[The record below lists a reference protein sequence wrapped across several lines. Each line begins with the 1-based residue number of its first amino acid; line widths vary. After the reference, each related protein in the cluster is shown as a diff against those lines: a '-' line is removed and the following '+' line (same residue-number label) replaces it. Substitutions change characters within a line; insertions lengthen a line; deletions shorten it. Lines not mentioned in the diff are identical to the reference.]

1 MGSPSAG
8 SRLDARPVVRAEPG
22 PPLGT
27 DASRHRPCGRI
38 GGLVGHH
45 DPAVVAALARVLG
58 PGAGVMSMDAEAG
71 ALVADWDACWLDG
84 QPVTGLPQWRHLLDA
99 DRLGEVDGAFALAW
113 RGPDGG
119 FHLARDAIG
128 ERTLY
133 YARVGDGVAFASTVP
148 ALLAT
153 GLVPRTLDLA
163 AVAAYLVYAYVPGAA
178 TLLASVRELLPGEV
192 LSVRDGRLAGRRY
205 FTLPPEPH
213 WDATPPDED
222 TLRSALRDRLETAV
236 RRRLPVGEPVG
247 AFLSGGIDSSLVVA
261 LARRA
266 SDKPVVTYSVSF
278 GPDHPN
284 ELAWSSLVAAHC
296 AAEHRVVELGP
307 AVVHRH
313 LDEAV
318 ALLGKPIGDPLTV
331 PNALLFREAAADVG
345 VVLNG
350 EGGDPCFGGPK
361 NAPML
366 LAEWLGDG
374 ANDTPGDPWTRERSY
389 LRAHQK
395 CYDDLP
401 AMLTDE
407 VAAALAAAPLEA
419 AVTPYFTDPR
429 WRSFVTRLMAVN
441 VAFKGAHHI
450 LPKVDALSAPF
461 GVLPRSPLF
470 ARPIV
475 ETAFAIPPQWKLRGA
490 VEKYLLKE
498 AVRDLLPAGVVD
510 RPKSGMLV
518 PVEGWFAPRRGPL
531 HAHARE
537 RLLDGLAGLRLV
549 RRPWLERLLAGRL
562 GGLRPR
568 HGAKIWLLLTL
579 EAWLRSVAGRR

>member
-1 MGSPSAG
+1 VSQFVQ
-8 SRLDARPVVRAEPG
+8 ARPG
-22 PPLGT
+22 PPLGS
-27 DASRHRPCGRI
+27 DAARRRPTGRI
-38 GGLVGHH
+38 GGLLGRR
-45 DPAVVAALARVLG
+45 DAEAVAALARALG
-58 PGAGVMSMDAEAG
+58 PGAGVVTADSAAG
-71 ALVADWDACWLDG
+71 AVVADWDACWLDG
-84 QPVTGLPQWRHLLDA
+84 GPVAGLDDWRRLLA
-99 DRLGEVDGAFALAW
+99 AGRLGEVDGAFALAW
-113 RGPDGG
+113 RAPDGAW
-119 FHLARDAIG
+119 HLTRDAIG

-133 YARVGDGVAFASTVP
+133 YARLGDGLAFASTVP

-153 GLVPRTLDLA
+153 GLVPRALDLA

-178 TLLASVRELLPGEV
+178 TLLAEIRELLPGEV
-192 LSVRDGRLAGRRY
+192 LTLGAGRLTGDRLFA
-205 FTLPPEPH
+205 LPPEPEWH
-213 WDATPPDED
+213 VASPDEAG
-222 TLRSALRDRLETAV
+222 LRTALRTRLESAV
-236 RRRLPVGEPVG
+236 RRRLPAGEAVG
-247 AFLSGGIDSSLVVA
+247 AFLSGGIDSSVVVA
-261 LARRA
+261 LARRL
-266 SDKPVVTYSVSF
+266 SDKPVLTYSVSF
-278 GPDHPN
+278 GPDYPN
-284 ELAWSSLVAAHC
+284 ELPWSSLVAEHC
-296 AAEHRVVELGP
+296 ATEHRVVELDSP
-307 AVVHRH
+307 VVLHH

-331 PNALLFREAAADVG
+331 PNALLFREAAADVA

-374 ANDTPGDPWTRERSY
+374 RNEAADAAWARERSY

-401 AMLTDE
+401 AMLGDE

-419 AVTPYFTDPR
+419 AVAPYFTDPR

-470 ARPIV
+470 ARPVV

-498 AVRDLLPAGVVD
+498 AVRDLLPAAVLD

-518 PVEGWFAPRRGPL
+518 PLEGWFAPRGGPL
-531 HAHARE
+531 HRYARE
-537 RLLDGLAGLRLV
+537 RLLDGLTAWRLV

-568 HGAKIWLLLTL
+568 HGAKIWLLVTL
-579 EAWLRSVAGRR
+579 ESWLRSVAGDP